1 MYNTKD
7 FEQAMHVC
15 SYKLDRVFYH
25 KKHSRFVQKVYGRV
39 PIPKKVTISGERKI
53 IIHWRK
59 FRWNDAGQCFS
70 FYSDIR
76 KRKYDLPLRSLEEQ
90 KKITQS

>member
-25 KKHSRFVQKVYGRV
+25 KKHSRFVQKIYGRV

-53 IIHWRK
+53 IIYGDDFVGMMPDNVFLSILLFAK
-59 FRWNDAGQCFS
+59 GSMIFPFAA
-70 FYSDIR
+70 
-76 KRKYDLPLRSLEEQ
+76 LRSRRG
-90 KKITQS
+90 

>member
-25 KKHSRFVQKVYGRV
+25 KKHSRFVQKYMAGFQYLKSDYFRRA
-39 PIPKKVTISGERKI
+39 KNHYLLETIS
-53 IIHWRK
+53 
-59 FRWNDAGQCFS
+59 
-70 FYSDIR
+70 
-76 KRKYDLPLRSLEEQ
+76 LE
-90 KKITQS
+90 

>member
-1 MYNTKD
+1 MYNTND
-7 FEQAMHVC
+7 FEQAMRVC

-25 KKHSRFVQKVYGRV
+25 KNHPHSVQKVYGRV
-39 PIPKKVTISGERKI
+39 PISKRVTISGERKI

-70 FYSDIR
+70 FYSFHR

-90 KKITQS
+90 KKIAQS